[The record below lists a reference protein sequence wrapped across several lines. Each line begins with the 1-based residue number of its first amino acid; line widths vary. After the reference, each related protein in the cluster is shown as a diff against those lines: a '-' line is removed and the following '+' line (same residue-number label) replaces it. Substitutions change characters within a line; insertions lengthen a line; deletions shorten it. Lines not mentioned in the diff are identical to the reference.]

1 MEFDE
6 SEAIKYMRRHVGED
20 LSTKYD
26 DDELLNLID
35 IVYDYYESN
44 GLLELDLSDDDD
56 ELDVEDLME
65 YISRMLRKDKRAQLS
80 VEDARPLLEAYLEY
94 EESLDE

>member
-6 SEAIKYMRRHVGED
+6 SEAIKYMRRPVGEEV
-20 LSTKYD
+20 SAKYD

>member
-20 LSTKYD
+20 LSNKYD

-65 YISRMLRKDKRAQLS
+65 YIGRMLRKDKSARLS

>member
-1 MEFDE
+1 
-6 SEAIKYMRRHVGED
+6 MRRHVGED

>member
-6 SEAIKYMRRHVGED
+6 SEAIKYMRRYVGDEV
-20 LSTKYD
+20 SAKYD

>member
-6 SEAIKYMRRHVGED
+6 SEAIKYMRRYVGD
-20 LSTKYD
+20 NVSTKYD

-65 YISRMLRKDKRAQLS
+65 YIGRMLRKDKRAQLS

>member
-6 SEAIKYMRRHVGED
+6 SEAIKYMRLHVGED

-56 ELDVEDLME
+56 ELYVEDLME

>member
-1 MEFDE
+1 
-6 SEAIKYMRRHVGED
+6 MRRHVGED

-44 GLLELDLSDDDD
+44 ELLELDLSDDDD